1 MVDLKQQNILM
12 FTRTMRTGGTEN
24 VVLQLCKIFSPKV
37 NKVIVCSCGG
47 VHVAT
52 LEKMG
57 IKHYEIP
64 DMENKSPKTI
74 LTILKTVKRILREE
88 QITVVHTHHR
98 MAAFYTRLLYNG
110 NFTFFNT
117 SHGVFADKRALTR
130 FAYKKANLIACGS
143 MVAKNLQGF
152 YGLERIKTIRNAVEP
167 FEGER
172 VPDPLITSLREQGF
186 SIVGNVGRFSRE
198 KGVSYFI
205 RSIPK
210 VKECYPRARFLVAG
224 DGPERESLEALVK
237 ELGIADVVFF
247 LGYRSDVQNVMSQ
260 MDFLVLPSLSE
271 GLPLIPIEAFSVGKT
286 IVATAV
292 DGTVEIVRDDKNG
305 LICVP
310 ADENDLA
317 EKIIWMLEHPEE
329 RKAMEK
335 NARACYENEFSF
347 SRLTEGYLRHYLE
360 TLEKNKL
367 S

>member
-1 MVDLKQQNILM
+1 M

-24 VVLQLCKIFSPKV
+24 VVLQLCKIFSPRV

-57 IKHYEIP
+57 INHYEIP
-64 DMENKSPKTI
+64 DMESKSPRTI
-74 LTILKTVKRILREE
+74 LTILKTLKRIIREE
-88 QITVVHTHHR
+88 NITVVHTHHR

-110 NFTFFNT
+110 RFTFFNT

-130 FAYKKANLIACGS
+130 FAYKKTNLIACGS

-152 YGLERIKTIRNAVEP
+152 YGLERVKTIRNAVES
-167 FEGER
+167 FAGER
-172 VPDPLITSLREQGF
+172 VPDPLITSLREKGF
-186 SIVGNVGRFSRE
+186 SIVGNVGRFSEE
-198 KGVSYFI
+198 KGVSYFLRAIPRI
-205 RSIPK
+205 RLAHP
-210 VKECYPRARFLVAG
+210 EARFLIAG
-224 DGPERESLEALVK
+224 DGPEREVLNTLVK
-237 ELGIADVVFF
+237 ELGVSDVVFF

-271 GLPLIPIEAFSVGKT
+271 GLPLIPIEAFSEEKT

-292 DGTVEIVRDDKNG
+292 DGTVEIVKDGKNG
-305 LICVP
+305 LLCAP

-317 EKIIWMLEHPEE
+317 EKICWMLEHPAE
-329 RKAMEK
+329 RAAMED
-335 NARACYENEFSF
+335 NARACYEKDFSF
-347 SRLTEGYLRHYLE
+347 SRLEKEYVRYYLE
-360 TLEKNKL
+360 ILEKNGD